1 MRNRF
6 QSTSRLLAGTLLLA
20 LAAVILAG
28 LAIAGPGQGKGASA
42 SQYGYGAAG
51 KAYGKTKITICHKGH
66 TIRIA
71 APAWKAHQKH
81 AGDHL
86 GAC

>member
-42 SQYGYGAAG
+42 SQYAYAAG
-51 KAYGKTKITICHKGH
+51 KAYGHHKVAICHKGSNKLVPP
-66 TIRIA
+66 
-71 APAWKAHQKH
+71 PALKGHLKH
-81 AGDHL
+81 GDKL

>member
-1 MRNRF
+1 MKHRF
-6 QSTSRLLAGTLLLA
+6 QSRGRLLAGTLLIA

-51 KAYGKTKITICHKGH
+51 KAYGKSRITICHKGR
-66 TIRIA
+66 TIKVA
-71 APAWKAHQKH
+71 LPAWKGHQRH
-81 AGDHL
+81 GDKL
-86 GAC
+86 GACA